1 MPTIESSKKDLEKLI
16 GKKFTDAQ
24 LENLLMYVK
33 GEIDGREGDILKIDV
48 KETNRPDLWS
58 SEGIAR
64 EISARI
70 GKESGIRKYKTT
82 KSKVKVIVDK
92 NLEKVRPLIVCAVVK
107 NVKIDNDFIIQM
119 VQLQE
124 KVGEGFGRKRKET
137 GIGLYDFD
145 IMTPPVYYKGFKD
158 NQIEFIPLEWKVP
171 MRPSE
176 ILTQHEKGKAY
187 KHLLEGTTYYPIV
200 IDSKK
205 VVASMPPIIN
215 SQITG
220 KVSEKTKNLFIE
232 VTGFSW
238 EIVST
243 ALEVMCMSL
252 ADRGGKIETVEVNFP
267 VGKTYPARK
276 INTPEFKTKKLSF
289 EANLFNQLSGLNVSN
304 TELKKLL
311 QRARYNVTI
320 TKNKVTVEYPAY
332 RQDILHPVD
341 VVEDGLVSYGY
352 GNIKP
357 EKIEMNV
364 IGKGLEEESYY
375 ENVRDV
381 SIGLGLQEV
390 LSFNMTSKQNQEKN
404 MLLKNQDFVEIAN
417 PLSENYEIFRK
428 LLTPNLLQFIAKN
441 KNQIFPQR
449 IFEIGSV
456 LSLNSNVENGVNEN
470 KNLCGVVT
478 HSNANFTEI
487 KSILVSL
494 CDTLGLELK
503 VEKKSFP
510 FLGEN
515 SAEITVGGKKGF
527 IGELSSDVEKNFG
540 LKKPVALFEFE
551 L

>member
-70 GKESGIRKYKTT
+70 GKEKGVRKYKTT
-82 KSKVKVIVDK
+82 KSKVKVTVDK
-92 NLEKVRPLIVCAVVK
+92 NLEKVRPLIACAVIK

-137 GIGLYDFD
+137 GIGIYDFD

-158 NQIEFIPLEWKVP
+158 KEIEFIPLEWKVP

-176 ILTQHEKGKAY
+176 ILQQHEKGKAY

-220 KVSEKTKNLFIE
+220 KVSENTKNLFIE

-252 ADRGGKIETVEVNFP
+252 ADRGGKIQTVEINFP
-267 VGKTYPARK
+267 QGKSYPARK
-276 INTPEFKTKKLSF
+276 ISTPQFKTKKLSF
-289 EANLFNQLSGLNVSN
+289 NPELFNELSGLNVSN
-304 TELKKLL
+304 AELKKLL
-311 QRARYNVTI
+311 ERARYNVLI
-320 TKNKVTVEYPAY
+320 TKNKITVEYPSY

-341 VVEDGLVSYGY
+341 VVEDGIVSYGY

-364 IGKGLEEESYY
+364 IGKGLACENYY

-404 MLLKNQDFVEIAN
+404 MLLANQDFVEIAN

-428 LLTPNLLQFIAKN
+428 LVTPNLLQFIAKN

-449 IFEIGSV
+449 LFEIGSV
-456 LSLNSNVENGVNEN
+456 LSLNANCENGVDEN
-470 KNLCGVVT
+470 KNLCAITT
-478 HSNANFTEI
+478 HSGANFTEI
-487 KSILVSL
+487 KSILVTL

-527 IGELSSDVEKNFG
+527 IGELSTNVEKNFG

>member
-16 GKKFTDAQ
+16 GKKFIDTQ
-24 LENLLMYVK
+24 LEEALMYVK
-33 GEIDGREGDILKIDV
+33 GEIDSREGDALKIDV

>member
-1 MPTIESSKKDLEKLI
+1 MPTIETSKKDLEKLV
-16 GKKFTDAQ
+16 GKKFTKTE
-24 LENLLMYVK
+24 LEEALMFVK
-33 GEIDGREGDILKIDV
+33 GEIDGYDGDTLKIDV

-58 SEGIAR
+58 SEGISR
-64 EISARI
+64 ELSARI
-70 GKESGIRKYKTT
+70 GKEKGIRKYKTK
-82 KSKVKVIVDK
+82 KSKVKVSVDK
-92 NLEKVRPLIVCAVVK
+92 NLEKIRPLIACAVVK
-107 NVKIDNDFIIQM
+107 GVKVNNDFIIQL

-124 KVGEGFGRKRKET
+124 KVGETFGRKRKET

-145 IMTPPVYYKGFKD
+145 IMTPPIHYKGFKD
-158 NQIEFIPLEWKVP
+158 KEIEFIPLEWKVP

-176 ILTQHEKGKAY
+176 ILLQHEKGKAY
-187 KHLLEGTTYYPIV
+187 AHLLEGHTYYPIV

-215 SQITG
+215 SEITG

-232 VTGFSW
+232 VTGFNW

-243 ALEVMCMSL
+243 ALEVMCMAL
-252 ADRGGKIETVEVNFP
+252 ADRGGKIETVEVSFP
-267 VGKTYPARK
+267 QGKTYPGRK
-276 INTPEFKTKKLSF
+276 VNTPQFKTKKLSF
-289 EANLFNQLSGLNVSN
+289 ETELFNQLSGLQVSN

-311 QRARYNVTI
+311 ERARYNVTI
-320 TKNKVTVEYPAY
+320 TKNKITVEYPSY

-341 VVEDGLVSYGY
+341 VIEDAIISYGY
-352 GNIKP
+352 KKITP

-364 IGKGLEEESYY
+364 IGKGLPEESYY

-381 SIGLGLQEV
+381 SVGLGLQEI

-404 MLLKNQDFVEIAN
+404 MLLPKQDFVEIAN

-428 LLTPNLLQFIAKN
+428 LLTPNLLQFISKN
-441 KNQIFPQR
+441 KNQVFPQR

-456 LSLNSNVENGVNEN
+456 LSLNANKENGVDEN
-470 KNLCGVVT
+470 KNICVVTT

-487 KSILVSL
+487 KSILVSM
-494 CDTLGLELK
+494 CDTLGLEVK

-515 SAEITVGGKKGF
+515 SAEITVNGKKGF
-527 IGELSSDVEKNFG
+527 IGELSKEVEKNFG